1 VFSQEARNLANL
13 AERYSQ
19 TRRFTEHLCE
29 PLAVEDFVVQSMPD
43 ASPTRWHLAHTS
55 WFFETFVL
63 ARWEA
68 NYRPAN
74 AAFQVLFNSY
84 YNGVGEAFPRA
95 RRGLLTRPTVAE
107 VFEYRHA
114 VDERMARLL
123 QSVKLDEADFDG
135 SADETHDMASVVEL
149 GINHEQQH
157 QELMLT
163 DIKHALSCNP
173 LFPAYRESPA
183 SAPPKS
189 PEPHAGWSSFEEG
202 VTEIGYEGDLFAFD
216 NERPRHKTFLQPFE
230 IRHHLTTNREFLDFI
245 NDRGYRRP
253 ELWLSL
259 GWSTLREQQWAAPL
273 YWIERDGSWHEFS
286 LGGLRRL
293 HLDEP
298 VCHISYFEAD
308 AFARW
313 SGARLPTEG
322 EWEHAA
328 ASLDLKSS
336 SAITTFIEGGFVE
349 SERYHPAPVNGE
361 AGLAQLYG
369 EVWQWTAS
377 PYAPYPGYAPLPG
390 TLGEYNGK
398 FMCNQYVLRGGSCA
412 SSIRH
417 IRPTYRNF
425 FPPDAR
431 WQFTG
436 FRLARDVK
444 K

>member
-1 VFSQEARNLANL
+1 MLAPL

-29 PLAVEDFVVQSMPD
+29 PLAVEDYVVQSMPD

-68 NYRPAN
+68 DYRPAN
-74 AAFQVLFNSY
+74 AAFQTLFNSY

-123 QSVKLDEADFDG
+123 HG
-135 SADETHDMASVVEL
+135 SGDNSQEMAGVVEL

-163 DIKHALSCNP
+163 DLKHAFSCNP
-173 LFPAYRESPA
+173 LFPAYRPRPNGASPKHRGPGGW
-183 SAPPKS
+183 SAFDGGVV
-189 PEPHAGWSSFEEG
+189 EIGHAGG
-202 VTEIGYEGDLFAFD
+202 TFAFD

-230 IRHHLTTNREFLDFI
+230 IQNRLTTNGEFLEFM
-245 NDRGYRRP
+245 NDDGYRRP

-259 GWSTLREQQWAAPL
+259 GWSTVREQHWATPL
-273 YWIERDGSWHEFS
+273 YWIQRGGSWQEFS
-286 LGGLRRL
+286 LGGLSAVNPDDPL
-293 HLDEP
+293 
-298 VCHISYFEAD
+298 CHVSYFEAD

-313 SGARLPTEG
+313 SGARLPTEA

-328 ASLDLKSS
+328 SGLDLKGS
-336 SAITTFIEGGFVE
+336 FVE
-349 SERYHPAPVNGE
+349 SERYHPAPVDGDT
-361 AGLAQLYG
+361 GLAQMHG

-377 PYAPYPGYAPLPG
+377 PYAAYPGYAPLPG

-412 SSIRH
+412 SPVSHLRT
-417 IRPTYRNF
+417 TYRNF

-436 FRLARDVK
+436 LRLARDAK
-444 K
+444 N